1 MSRKPTVFSLD
12 KVEKAISK
20 IEARAAIPKGLNC
33 SEIIEKAQSQI
44 QSALESGYSFE
55 DVAQIF
61 SEEGITIPA
70 SRIKTE
76 FSRVRK
82 NKVKK
87 ISKIDKAKPEKTEE
101 ISKLSLKPENSNPEN
116 LFQRENANQG
126 TVANQFNLE

>member
-1 MSRKPTVFSLD
+1 MSRKPIVFSLD

-20 IEARAAIPKGLNC
+20 IEATAAIPKGLNC

-116 LFQRENANQG
+116 LFQRENADQG
-126 TVANQFNLE
+126 IVANQFNLE